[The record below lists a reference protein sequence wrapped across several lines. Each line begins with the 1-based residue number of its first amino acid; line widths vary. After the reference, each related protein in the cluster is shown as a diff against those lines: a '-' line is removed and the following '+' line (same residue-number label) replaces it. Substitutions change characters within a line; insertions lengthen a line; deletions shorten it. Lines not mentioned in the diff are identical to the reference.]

1 MRVVCVYREG
11 EDYSR
16 MVGEWIAEFG
26 RRTGKEIEVM
36 SPDGRDGV
44 QFCRTYDIV
53 EYPTIIALGNDGAVM
68 SMWRGKHTAA
78 HLVSP
83 SQMI

>member
-11 EDYSR
+11 EDYSL

-53 EYPTIIALGNDGAVM
+53 EYPTIM
-68 SMWRGKHTAA
+68 SMWRGKQ
-78 HLVSP
+78 LPLFDEVSYWA
-83 SQMI
+83 